1 MWLTVGEFCLGNL
14 AIAVVKVAQW
24 TDVGHLVSC
33 GHPNGAVMGVG
44 GMARRRAMRM
54 GCLGLVLAAATSTA
68 GGFAHAVPPPPPNPS
83 DGAISAAQAAA
94 NAKAGQVGQLANQL
108 AQAQT
113 RLQDL
118 QDEVELKQED
128 ANKAMVDLQA
138 AQDAAAGARAAAG
151 SAQIGARAAA
161 DAVDQLRGQVDQ
173 FVAGSFAQGSAL
185 GSVSA
190 YFGATSPKD
199 VLERQR
205 LLAAISTSQLD
216 VLDRMREAQVQ
227 QANADSL
234 ARAAL
239 VAAQQKAD
247 AAAAA
252 KRAVDAAVQAAVAAS
267 RDQATQAAQLQGQQN
282 SLQAQLTAAQATV
295 GGLRAQRA
303 QYQSWLAAK
312 QAEDARN
319 AAAAQAAA
327 GRGRGAGGGRGVT
340 VRGSVAAVIARAMAE
355 IGMPYAWGGGNAD
368 GPTYGIHD
376 GGVADMYGDYAKIG
390 FDCSGLMVYAYAA
403 AGIYLPHYSGYQY
416 TAGGHVP
423 VSGIQPGDLLFYS
436 SDGAPDGIHHVTM
449 YVGGGQMIEAYE
461 SGTTIRVTPVRY
473 YGGLLPYAT
482 RLL

>member
-1 MWLTVGEFCLGNL
+1 MWLTMGELCLGNL
-14 AIAVVKVAQW
+14 AISEARVAQW
-24 TDVGHLVSC
+24 PNMGHVVPC
-33 GHPNGAVMGVG
+33 GRLNGVVMGG
-44 GMARRRAMRM
+44 GWMARRQRLRVA
-54 GCLGLVLAAATSTA
+54 CLGLVLAAATSTT
-68 GGFAHAVPPPPPNPS
+68 GGLAHAVPPPPPNPGDS
-83 DGAISAAQAAA
+83 AISAAQAAA
-94 NAKAGQVGQLANQL
+94 NAKSAQVGQLANQL

-118 QDEVELKQED
+118 QDQVELKQED
-128 ANKAMVDLQA
+128 ANKAMVDLQT
-138 AQDAAAGARAAAG
+138 AQDAASAARAAAG
-151 SAQIGARAAA
+151 AAQIGARAAA
-161 DAVDQLRGQVDQ
+161 NAVSQLRSQVDQ

-185 GSVSA
+185 GSISA
-190 YFGATSPKD
+190 YFGATSPGD

-205 LLAAISTSQLD
+205 LLSAISTSQLD
-216 VLDRMREAQVQ
+216 VLDRMQEAQVQ

-247 AAAAA
+247 QAAAA
-252 KRAVDAAVQAAVAAS
+252 KRAVDAAVAAAVAAS
-267 RDQATQAAQLQGQQN
+267 RDQAAQATQLQSQQN
-282 SLQAQLTAAQATV
+282 ALQAQLVAAQSRV

-303 QYQSWLAAK
+303 QYQAWLANK

-319 AAAAQAAA
+319 AAAAAAA
-327 GRGRGAGGGRGVT
+327 HRGAGGGRGV
-340 VRGSVAAVIARAMAE
+340 VARGSVAAVIARAMAE
-355 IGMPYAWGGGNAD
+355 IGMSYAWGGGNAN

-423 VSGIQPGDLLFYS
+423 IFAIQPGDLLFYS
-436 SDGAPDGIHHVTM
+436 SDGTQDGIHHVTM
-449 YVGGGQMIEAYE
+449 YVGAGQMIEAYE
-461 SGTTIRVTPVRY
+461 SGTTIRLTPVRY